1 MYSGTVWPP
10 FSAAYGVAVSGPSPL
25 TLYPPTAP
33 VPGLRCLHHVWPG
46 ASPRDSRDPWPAA
59 APNLGSVSMLISGPE
74 LPAPQA
80 CQPKFAS
87 HPAPPTS
94 LAWPALSPAAQSCL
108 WTQTGPAPH
117 LWV

>member
-1 MYSGTVWPP
+1 MYSGRVWPP
-10 FSAAYGVAVSGPSPL
+10 FSAAYGVAVFGPSPL
-25 TLYPPTAP
+25 TTYPPTAP
-33 VPGLRCLHHVWPG
+33 VPGLHCLHHVWPG
-46 ASPRDSRDPWPAA
+46 ASPRDSRDPRPAA

-94 LAWPALSPAAQSCL
+94 LAWPPLSPAAQSCL
-108 WTQTGPAPH
+108 
-117 LWV
+117 